1 MIYYSRTHIGLVRKT
16 NEDSC
21 FATEVDGGFFAI
33 VADGMG
39 GQNGGEVASSIVI
52 ETAKALLSEKSP
64 CCLSQNDIRRFLI
77 QANHNVLDRADRE
90 RELKGMGSTA
100 TLVSICGMQAIIGH
114 VGDSRVYL
122 FRDKKL
128 SQLTRDHSYVQ
139 MLVES
144 GYITQQE
151 ALVHPH
157 RNIITR
163 AIGTEP
169 NLEPDVWTHGLQA
182 GDVLLLC
189 SDGLNSSVPDEK
201 IADILRSGI
210 PEAADRLIEASLAA
224 GGPDNISV
232 VIVQTGGENV

>member
-1 MIYYSRTHIGLVRKT
+1 MTYYSRTHIGLVRKT

-21 FATEVDGGFFAI
+21 FATEVNGGFFAI

-39 GQNGGEVASSIVI
+39 GHSGGEVASGIVI
-52 ETAKALLSEKSP
+52 ETARALLLEKTP
-64 CCLSQNDIRRFLI
+64 CCLDQNDIRRLLV
-77 QANHNVLDRADRE
+77 QANQNILDRAGQNSG
-90 RELKGMGSTA
+90 LKGMGSTA
-100 TLVSICGMQAIIGH
+100 TLVFICGMRAIIGH
-114 VGDSRVYL
+114 VGDSRAYL

-128 SQLTRDHSYVQ
+128 SQLTKDHSYVQ

-163 AIGTEP
+163 AIGTET
-169 NLEPDVWTHGLQA
+169 NLEPDVWTDELKTD
-182 GDVLLLC
+182 DVLLLC
-189 SDGLNSSVPDEK
+189 SDGLSSSISDEK
-201 IADILRSGI
+201 IADILRGGI

-224 GGPDNISV
+224 GGTDNISV
-232 VIVQTGGENV
+232 VIVQMGGEGV

>member
-1 MIYYSRTHIGLVRKT
+1 MTYYSRTHIGLVRKT

-39 GQNGGEVASSIVI
+39 GHNGGEVASSIVI
-52 ETAKALLSEKSP
+52 ETAKALLSEKPP
-64 CCLSQNDIRRFLI
+64 CCLGQDDIRRLLI
-77 QANHNVLDRADRE
+77 QANKNVLDRADRDKH
-90 RELKGMGSTA
+90 LKGMGSTA

-114 VGDSRVYL
+114 VGDSRAYL
-122 FRDKKL
+122 FRDQKL
-128 SQLTRDHSYVQ
+128 SQLTKDHSYVQ

-163 AIGTEP
+163 AIGTES
-169 NLEPDVWTHGLQA
+169 NLEPDVWTDELQA

-189 SDGLNSSVPDEK
+189 SDGLSSSVPDEK

>member
-39 GQNGGEVASSIVI
+39 GHNGGEVASGIVI
-52 ETAKALLSEKSP
+52 ETAKALLSEK
-64 CCLSQNDIRRFLI
+64 CCLDQDDIRRLLI
-77 QANHNVLDRADRE
+77 RANQSVLDRAERD

-100 TLVSICGMQAIIGH
+100 TLVSICGMHAIIGH
-114 VGDSRVYL
+114 VGDSRAYL

-128 SQLTRDHSYVQ
+128 SQLTKDHSYVQ
-139 MLVES
+139 MLLES

-169 NLEPDVWTHGLQA
+169 NLEPDVWTYELQA

-189 SDGLNSSVPDEK
+189 SDGLSSAISDDK
-201 IADILRSGI
+201 IAEILRSGI
-210 PEAADRLIEASLAA
+210 PEAADKLIEASLAA

-232 VIVQTGGENV
+232 VIVQTGGGNV

>member
-1 MIYYSRTHIGLVRKT
+1 MTYYSRTHAGLVRKT

-21 FATEVDGGFFAI
+21 FATEVNGCFFAI

-39 GQNGGEVASSIVI
+39 GHNGGEVASGIVI
-52 ETAKALLSEKSP
+52 ETAKEM
-64 CCLSQNDIRRFLI
+64 LSQKPLCLFGQDDIRRLLL
-77 QANHNVLDRADRE
+77 QANQNILDRAGKDRHL
-90 RELKGMGSTA
+90 RGMGSTA
-100 TLVSICGMQAIIGH
+100 TLVSICGMQVIIGH
-114 VGDSRVYL
+114 VGDSRAYL
-122 FRDKKL
+122 FRDEQL
-128 SQLTRDHSYVQ
+128 SQLTKDHSYVQ

-144 GYITQQE
+144 GYITQQQ

-157 RNIITR
+157 RNIITS
-163 AIGTEP
+163 AIGTEAE
-169 NLEPDVWTHGLQA
+169 LEPDVWSDELQG

-189 SDGLNSSVPDEK
+189 SDGLNSAISDEK
-201 IADILRSGI
+201 IAEILRGGI

>member
-64 CCLSQNDIRRFLI
+64 CCLSQNDIRRLLI
-77 QANHNVLDRADRE
+77 QANHNVLDRADRD